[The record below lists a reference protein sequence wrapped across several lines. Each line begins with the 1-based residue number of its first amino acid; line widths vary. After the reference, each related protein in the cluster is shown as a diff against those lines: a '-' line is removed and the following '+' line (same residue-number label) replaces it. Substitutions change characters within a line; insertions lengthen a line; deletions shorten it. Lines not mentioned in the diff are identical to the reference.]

1 MRTIDLTKACRLLYG
16 NPVFLVTTRH
26 TTRSNVMT
34 LTSSIPIRTYPPTIG
49 ISVRRSSLTHR
60 FIEETGEFIL
70 NVPDLGILD
79 IVHACGVCSGRDVD
93 KFRVFE
99 LTAQSSRI
107 VKPMALLDCIATLE
121 CEIRDIQRHGY
132 NTLFIA
138 EVLYASA
145 DDDRFDK
152 RWRPDAYTL
161 HHLGGKTYLSNGK
174 IYVPKKPDIKHSYDL
189 DDR

>member
-1 MRTIDLTKACRLLYG
+1 MRTIDLAKACRLLYG
-16 NPVFLVTTRH
+16 SPVLLVTTRH

-34 LTSSIPIRTYPPTIG
+34 LTSSIPIRSFPPTLG
-49 ISVRRSSLTHR
+49 ISVKRSSLTHS
-60 FIEETGEFIL
+60 FIQETGEFVL

-79 IVHACGVCSGRDVD
+79 IVHSCGVCSGRDVD
-93 KFRVFE
+93 KFRIFD
-99 LTAQSSRI
+99 LTAQATRM
-107 VKPMALLDCIATLE
+107 VKPLALLDCIATLE
-121 CEIRDIQRHGY
+121 CEVRDIQRHGY
-132 NTLFIA
+132 KTLFIA

-174 IYVPKKPDIKHSYDL
+174 IYVPKTPEIMRSYNL
-189 DDR
+189 PEC